1 MHIPEPRGADGAT
14 TRAPFDAII
23 VGGSYAG
30 LSAATQLA
38 RARRRVLVID
48 GGKRRNRY
56 ASHSHGF
63 LTRDGSG
70 TAAIAA
76 EGKAQLLAYATV
88 TWLDGTAAQAVACSD
103 GDGDGFDVTLAD
115 GSVVHGRRLVLA
127 TGVIDELPTVEGLAE
142 RWGSSVFH
150 CPYCHGYELE
160 QGAIGVL
167 ATGPLSMHH
176 ALMLPD
182 WGTVTFFL
190 NGAFEPD
197 AAQLAQLDAR
207 GVKLVRTPVAQID
220 GVADVLMAD
229 GSRHVMAGLFVATR
243 TRLASSLAGEL
254 GCLLEEGAMGPFVR
268 TDEQKASSVPG
279 VFCCGDAGRMA
290 GSVAF
295 AVADGAMAGI
305 AAHRSLMFGLDQAA
319 KPPSIFNPAPVTNA
333 ASSLAR

>member
-1 MHIPEPRGADGAT
+1 MPSTEEHPMHI
-14 TRAPFDAII
+14 FDAII

-38 RARRRVLVID
+38 RARLRVLVID
-48 GGKRRNRY
+48 GGQRRNRY

-63 LTRDGSG
+63 LTQDGSG

-88 TWLDGTAAQAVACSD
+88 TWLDGTAVLAAASR
-103 GDGDGFDVTLAD
+103 DGFDVTLAD
-115 GSVVHGRRLVLA
+115 GNVVHGRRLVLA
-127 TGVIDELPTVEGLAE
+127 TGVIDELPPVDGLSE
-142 RWGSSVFH
+142 RWGGSVFH

-197 AAQLAQLDAR
+197 AAQLAQLGAR
-207 GVKLVRTPVAQID
+207 GVTVLRTPVARID
-220 GVADVLMAD
+220 GVADVVMAD
-229 GSRHVMAGLFVATR
+229 GSRHAMAGLFVATR
-243 TRLASSLAGEL
+243 TRLASSLAVTL
-254 GCLLEEGAMGPFVR
+254 GCALEEGAMGPFVR

-295 AVADGAMAGI
+295 AVADGAMAGV

-319 KPPSIFNPAPVTNA
+319 KPPSIFSPAPVTNA

>member
-1 MHIPEPRGADGAT
+1 MHI
-14 TRAPFDAII
+14 FDAII

-48 GGKRRNRY
+48 GGQRRNRY

-63 LTRDGSG
+63 LTQDGSG

-76 EGKAQLLAYATV
+76 QGKAQLLAYATV
-88 TWLDGTAAQAVACSD
+88 SWLDGTAVQAAASS
-103 GDGDGFDVTLAD
+103 DGDGFDVILAD
-115 GSVVHGRRLVLA
+115 GNVVHGRRLVLA
-127 TGVIDELPTVEGLAE
+127 TGVIDELPPVDGLFE
-142 RWGSSVFH
+142 RWGASVFH

-197 AAQLAQLDAR
+197 AAQLAQLEAR
-207 GVKLVRTPVAQID
+207 GVKLVRTPVARID
-220 GVADVLMAD
+220 GVADVVMAD
-229 GSRHVMAGLFVATR
+229 GSRHAMAGLFVATR
-243 TRLASSLAGEL
+243 TRLASALAGEL
-254 GCLLEEGAMGPFVR
+254 GCALDEGAMGPFVR

-295 AVADGAMAGI
+295 AVADGAMAGV

-319 KPPSIFNPAPVTNA
+319 KPPSIFSPAPVTKA

>member
-1 MHIPEPRGADGAT
+1 MPIPESQDGGGAAPAAASDV
-14 TRAPFDAII
+14 PFDAII

-38 RARRRVLVID
+38 RARRRVLVVD
-48 GGKRRNRY
+48 GGQRRNRY

-76 EGKAQLLAYATV
+76 EGKAQLLVYASV
-88 TWLDGTAAQAVACSD
+88 SWLDGTAVAAAPTGSD
-103 GDGDGFDVTLAD
+103 GYDVTLAD
-115 GSVVHGRRLVLA
+115 GKVVRGRRLLLA
-127 TGVIDELPTVEGLAE
+127 TGVVDELPPVAGLAE
-142 RWGSSVFH
+142 RWGRSVFH

-197 AAQLAQLDAR
+197 GAQLDQLAAR
-207 GVKLVRTPVAQID
+207 GVTVERAPVARID
-220 GVADVLMAD
+220 GEADVVMQD
-229 GSRHVMAGLFVATR
+229 GSRHAMAGLFVATR
-243 TRLASSLAGEL
+243 TRLASPLAAQL
-254 GCLLEEGAMGPFVR
+254 GCALEEGAMGPFVR

-295 AVADGAMAGI
+295 AVADGAMAGV
-305 AAHRSLMFGLDQAA
+305 AAHRSLMFGLAPAA
-319 KPPSIFNPAPVTNA
+319 
-333 ASSLAR
+333 

>member
-1 MHIPEPRGADGAT
+1 MHIPELPF
-14 TRAPFDAII
+14 APFDVII

-48 GGKRRNRY
+48 GGQRRNRY

-88 TWLDGTAAQAVACSD
+88 TWLDGTAWQAVAS
-103 GDGDGFDVTLAD
+103 GDGFDVSLAD

-229 GSRHVMAGLFVATR
+229 GSRHAMAGLFVATR
-243 TRLASSLAGEL
+243 TRLASSLAGDL

-295 AVADGAMAGI
+295 AVADGAMAGM

-319 KPPSIFNPAPVTNA
+319 KPPSIFSPAPVTNA
-333 ASSLAR
+333 ASALAR

>member
-1 MHIPEPRGADGAT
+1 MHI
-14 TRAPFDAII
+14 FDAII

-48 GGKRRNRY
+48 GGQRRNRY
-56 ASHSHGF
+56 ASQSHGF
-63 LTRDGSG
+63 LSQDGSG
-70 TAAIAA
+70 AAAIAA
-76 EGKAQLLAYATV
+76 EGKAQLLAYATA
-88 TWLDGTAAQAVACSD
+88 TWLDGTAVQAAASP
-103 GDGDGFDVTLAD
+103 DGDGFDVTLAD
-115 GSVVHGRRLVLA
+115 GNVVHGRRLVLA
-127 TGVIDELPTVEGLAE
+127 TGVIDELPPVDGLSE
-142 RWGSSVFH
+142 RWGASVFH

-197 AAQLAQLDAR
+197 AAQLAQLEAR
-207 GVKLVRTPVAQID
+207 GVKLVRTPVARID
-220 GVADVLMAD
+220 GVADVVMAD
-229 GSRHVMAGLFVATR
+229 GSRHAMAGLFVATR
-243 TRLASSLAGEL
+243 TRLASALAVTL
-254 GCLLEEGAMGPFVR
+254 GCALEQGAMGPFVR

-295 AVADGAMAGI
+295 AVADGAMAGV

-319 KPPSIFNPAPVTNA
+319 KPPSIFSPAPVTKA

>member
-1 MHIPEPRGADGAT
+1 MHI
-14 TRAPFDAII
+14 FDAII

-38 RARRRVLVID
+38 RARLRVLVID
-48 GGKRRNRY
+48 GGQRRNRY

-63 LTRDGSG
+63 LTQDGSG

-88 TWLDGTAAQAVACSD
+88 TWLDGTAVLAAASR
-103 GDGDGFDVTLAD
+103 DGFDVTLAD
-115 GSVVHGRRLVLA
+115 GNVVHGRRLVLA
-127 TGVIDELPTVEGLAE
+127 TGVIDELPPVDGLSE
-142 RWGSSVFH
+142 RWGGSVFH

-197 AAQLAQLDAR
+197 AAQLAQLGAR
-207 GVKLVRTPVAQID
+207 GVTVLRTPVARID
-220 GVADVLMAD
+220 GVADVVMAD
-229 GSRHVMAGLFVATR
+229 GSRHAMAGLFVATR
-243 TRLASSLAGEL
+243 TRLASSLAVTL
-254 GCLLEEGAMGPFVR
+254 GCALEEGAMGPFVR

-295 AVADGAMAGI
+295 AVADGAMAGV

-319 KPPSIFNPAPVTNA
+319 KPPSIFSPAPVTNA

>member
-1 MHIPEPRGADGAT
+1 MPIPESQDGGGSAP
-14 TRAPFDAII
+14 AAASDVPFDAII

-38 RARRRVLVID
+38 RARRRVLVVD
-48 GGKRRNRY
+48 GGQRRNRY

-88 TWLDGTAAQAVACSD
+88 TWLDGTAWQAVAS
-103 GDGDGFDVTLAD
+103 GDGFDVSLAD

-243 TRLASSLAGEL
+243 TRLASSLAGDL

-295 AVADGAMAGI
+295 AVADGAMAGM
-305 AAHRSLMFGLDQAA
+305 AAHRSLMFGLAPAA
-319 KPPSIFNPAPVTNA
+319 
-333 ASSLAR
+333 

>member
-1 MHIPEPRGADGAT
+1 MHIPELQGAGSGTPA
-14 TRAPFDAII
+14 APFDAII

-48 GGKRRNRY
+48 GGQRRNRY

-63 LTRDGSG
+63 LTQDGSG

-76 EGKAQLLAYATV
+76 EGKTQLLAYATV
-88 TWLDGTAAQAVACSD
+88 TWLDGTATQAAASSD
-103 GDGDGFDVTLAD
+103 GDGFGVILAD

-127 TGVIDELPTVEGLAE
+127 TGVIDELPPVIGLAE
-142 RWGSSVFH
+142 RWGGSVFH

-197 AAQLAQLDAR
+197 AAQLAQLAAR
-207 GVKLVRTPVAQID
+207 GVTVVRAPVARID
-220 GVADVLMAD
+220 GVADVVMAD
-229 GSRHVMAGLFVATR
+229 GSGHVMAGLFVATR

-254 GCLLEEGAMGPFVR
+254 GCLLEDGPWDRSCAPTSKRPAACPASFAAAMRAAWLAAWHSRWP
-268 TDEQKASSVPG
+268 
-279 VFCCGDAGRMA
+279 MA
-290 GSVAF
+290 PW
-295 AVADGAMAGI
+295 
-305 AAHRSLMFGLDQAA
+305 QAWQH
-319 KPPSIFNPAPVTNA
+319 T
-333 ASSLAR
+333 AR